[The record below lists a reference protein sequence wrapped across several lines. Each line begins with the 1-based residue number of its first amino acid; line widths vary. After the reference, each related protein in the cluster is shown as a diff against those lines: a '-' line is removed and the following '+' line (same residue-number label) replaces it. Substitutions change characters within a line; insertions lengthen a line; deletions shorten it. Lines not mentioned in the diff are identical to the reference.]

1 MEEIDDQKEQVN
13 EKERAPYS
21 KKRQSD
27 QRLEIAIEN
36 FQLFKQQHMDEL
48 KLWGDLLGV
57 SIQSTLGGKV
67 IVRVEF
73 DEIRFF
79 ELSIHETPK
88 EGMLVISFVKVNVLE
103 GDKIELI
110 PHVIMDEE
118 EPRFPN

>member
-1 MEEIDDQKEQVN
+1 
-13 EKERAPYS
+13 
-21 KKRQSD
+21 
-27 QRLEIAIEN
+27 
-36 FQLFKQQHMDEL
+36 
-48 KLWGDLLGV
+48 
-57 SIQSTLGGKV
+57 V